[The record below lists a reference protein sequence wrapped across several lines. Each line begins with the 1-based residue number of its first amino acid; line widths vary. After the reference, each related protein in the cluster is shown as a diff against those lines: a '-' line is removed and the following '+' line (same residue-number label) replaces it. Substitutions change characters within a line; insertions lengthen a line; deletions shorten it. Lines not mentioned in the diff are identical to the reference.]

1 MRRPERHRSKGALLD
16 ELATA
21 ILEARSGGRQTNDG
35 DQLIP
40 RRVGARASLRH
51 LIWLRVSQING
62 CAYCVD
68 LHTHEALHDG
78 ESLQRLNCLVTWA
91 ETPLF
96 SDRERSALAWAEAL
110 TKVSETHAPDEVYEK
125 VRAHFE
131 DKELVD
137 LTLMIAS
144 MNAWNRMAIGFRRQP
159 AQREQ

>member
-1 MRRPERHRSKGALLD
+1 MSLRLPYWTIAPEAVKRMMAVNSYLVGSAL
-16 ELATA
+16 EP
-21 ILEARSGGRQTNDG
+21 G
-35 DQLIP
+35 
-40 RRVGARASLRH
+40 LRH

-68 LHTHEALHDG
+68 LHAHEALRDG

-91 ETPLF
+91 EAPLF

-110 TKVSETHAPDEVYEK
+110 TKVSETHAPDEVYEL

-137 LTLMIAS
+137 LTLMIAA

-159 AQREQ
+159 SRREP